1 MHPGIPP
8 SKWRIVLIPSAFFGL
23 ALCQAFF
30 VGPQPIGQARITP
43 KRSETCALCHR
54 CGSWICESCI
64 RNGETDLI
72 PQLDCAD
79 PGGSSNGPL

>member
-43 KRSETCALCHR
+43 KRRRPCPALWGTQAH
-54 CGSWICESCI
+54 EKKVV
-64 RNGETDLI
+64 L
-72 PQLDCAD
+72 
-79 PGGSSNGPL
+79 